1 MMSACVSKTTSSLT
15 EKADPIVAVQRYVD
29 LGLEYIK
36 RDDFYRARKHLNRA
50 LEIDNQDPSANAA
63 LALIYHHDGEVKKA
77 EELFLKALKSNP
89 DYTRGRS
96 YYAAFLFAEKRF
108 QDALEHFLLAADDSD
123 YQGRSQIYSNIALCH
138 LKLGQLQQAIDAYTK
153 TLRLDRFD
161 AKALFGISEILIQ
174 TEDFKSAQ
182 HYYNRLV
189 RLIRERG
196 MQHSAK
202 SLWLGVRIAD
212 YFGSNQQVESLSG
225 LLNEMYPDSEENA
238 IRLRRVNLESNND

>member
-1 MMSACVSKTTSSLT
+1 MTASSSLT

-36 RDDFYRARKHLNRA
+36 REDFYRARKHLNRA
-50 LEIDNQDPSANAA
+50 LEIDNDDPSANAA

-77 EELFLKALKSNP
+77 EGLFQKALKSDP
-89 DYTRGRS
+89 KYTRGRS
-96 YYAAFLFAEKRF
+96 YYGAFLFAEKRF
-108 QDALEHFLLAADDSD
+108 QEALEQFLSAADDSD

-138 LKLGQLQQAIDAYTK
+138 LKLGQMQLAIAAYRK

-174 TEDFKSAQ
+174 TKDFESAQ
-182 HYYNRLV
+182 HHYNRLV

-202 SLWLGVRIAD
+202 SLWLGIRIAD
-212 YFGSNQQVESLSG
+212 YFGSTEQEATLSN
-225 LLNEMYPDSEENA
+225 LLNEMYPDSEENTR
-238 IRLRRVNLESNND
+238 RLARVNVELNHD

>member
-1 MMSACVSKTTSSLT
+1 MISACVSKTTSALT
-15 EKADPIVAVQRYVD
+15 EKADPVVAVQRYVD

-36 RDDFYRARKHLNRA
+36 RDDFHRARRHLNRA
-50 LEIDNQDPSANAA
+50 LEIDNDDPSANAA

-77 EELFLKALKSNP
+77 EELFRKGFKSGP
-89 DYTRGRS
+89 EYTRGRS

-108 QDALEHFLLAADDSD
+108 QEALEQFLIAAEDSD
-123 YQGRSQIYSNIALCH
+123 FQGRSQIYSNIALCH
-138 LKLGQLQQAIDAYTK
+138 LKLGQLQQAVDAYTK

-174 TEDFKSAQ
+174 INEFERAQ
-182 HYYNRLV
+182 HHYNRLV

-202 SLWLGVRIAD
+202 SLWLGVRIAH
-212 YFGSNQQVESLSG
+212 YFDSTEQEASLSN
-225 LLNEMYPDSEENA
+225 LLNTMYPGSEEN
-238 IRLRRVNLESNND
+238 IRRLERVNVESNHD